1 MPRNFDLKLDD
12 GRTVTMSGNTPEH
25 AADRWQ
31 DLHGDHVIATRRAT
45 GQGTISVLGEGGV
58 IDG

>member
-1 MPRNFDLKLDD
+1 MPSSFDLKLDD

-25 AADRWQ
+25 AADRWE
-31 DLHGDHVIATRRAT
+31 DLHGDAVIATRRST
-45 GQGTISVLGEGGV
+45 GQGTVSVLGEFGV